1 MLKHIRHLILKMKR
15 ILRLNCKHDKAR
27 RQCKDTIDF
36 LPEYILQLS
45 RVDNKARSKQKGM
58 TDLFRLNI
66 FYGLDA
72 SMTRLAI
79 NTRTQ

>member
-1 MLKHIRHLILKMKR
+1 MLKHIRHLILKIKR
-15 ILRLNCKHDKAR
+15 ILRRIYICRKAR
-27 RQCKDTIDF
+27 HQYKDTIDF

-45 RVDNKARSKQKGM
+45 RVKNKACSKQKGM

-72 SMTRLAI
+72 SMTRLDI